1 MPCPWIAPTCARCG
15 TWRSPR
21 TGAGRASTRPDLQYL
36 RSGQRGRTPCLS
48 GRRRLVVPSP
58 REPVRSAPGWGDSPV
73 EQTPGSARS
82 LKLSGENA
90 RAEAARADAR
100 QARSLAADGVR
111 LRNLG
116 PFALRRLVKARVT
129 VHNPNELSGGC
140 QTPSAARSREPVWRG
155 HSEAAGLPVED
166 RGVGKPGS
174 VKRRVMITL
183 RAAKAYGVVLGT
195 AILVTVP
202 GEAGAGAFYIPQY
215 DTNAVGRAFSGGA
228 ALATGA
234 ETVFANP
241 AGMTR
246 LPSSQ
251 VSIGGSV
258 LILHLD
264 LEDRGS
270 TAVSN
275 FVATT
280 PIGGNDGGNP
290 IDTAIVPNF
299 YAAHGLLDNRLWLG
313 FGVSAPFG
321 ISVEYNDQWFGRYD
335 SIETE
340 LTTINLSPAVAYR
353 LDDVVSIGAGLN
365 VQYADAKLVQA
376 IWNPIAPPN
385 PALDGRS
392 EIKGDTWS
400 VGFNAGVLLNAT
412 PNTRF
417 GLHYRSSISHNI
429 RGTANISG
437 VTVDPTLNRQVGVE
451 TTIDLPDIISA
462 AVVHEPTP
470 QLRLMGEFQWF
481 AWSRFKELDFR
492 FDDGVG
498 NAARPENYRNSVT
511 ASVAAEYDITE
522 AWTVRSGFR
531 FDQTPTRSRFRNTS
545 VPDADSFWLGA
556 GISYR
561 PTANFSVDLAY
572 AVTFFRDVKIDLQS
586 PGPFAPVLAETI
598 NVRASGSNRGDTV
611 ALNLRYTF

>member
-1 MPCPWIAPTCARCG
+1 M
-15 TWRSPR
+15 
-21 TGAGRASTRPDLQYL
+21 
-36 RSGQRGRTPCLS
+36 
-48 GRRRLVVPSP
+48 
-58 REPVRSAPGWGDSPV
+58 
-73 EQTPGSARS
+73 
-82 LKLSGENA
+82 
-90 RAEAARADAR
+90 
-100 QARSLAADGVR
+100 R
-111 LRNLG
+111 LRAG
-116 PFALRRLVKARVT
+116 KTCGV
-129 VHNPNELSGGC
+129 
-140 QTPSAARSREPVWRG
+140 AAAV
-155 HSEAAGLPVED
+155 
-166 RGVGKPGS
+166 
-174 VKRRVMITL
+174 
-183 RAAKAYGVVLGT
+183 GT
-195 AILVTVP
+195 AVSIAMS
-202 GEAGAGAFYIPQY
+202 GEAGAGAFYIPQH

-251 VSIGGSV
+251 ISIGGSV

-270 TAVSN
+270 TASVGG
-275 FVATT
+275 FDFATT
-280 PIGGNDGGNP
+280 GNDGGSP

-299 YAAHGLLDNRLWLG
+299 YAAHGLLDNRLWVG

-376 IWNPIAPPN
+376 IWNPMGPPD

-400 VGFNAGVLLNAT
+400 VGFNAGVLITAT
-412 PNTRF
+412 PKTRF

-429 RGTANISG
+429 RGTADISG
-437 VTVDPTLNRQVGVE
+437 VTVPGLDGLNRRVGVK

-492 FDDGVG
+492 FDDRNGDTT
-498 NAARPENYRNSVT
+498 RPENYRNSVT
-511 ASVAAEYDITE
+511 ASIAAEYDITD

-531 FDQTPTRSRFRNTS
+531 YDQTPTRSRFRNTS

-586 PGPFAPVLAETI
+586 PGPFAPLLNETI
-598 NVRASGSNRGDTV
+598 NIRADGTNRGDTV